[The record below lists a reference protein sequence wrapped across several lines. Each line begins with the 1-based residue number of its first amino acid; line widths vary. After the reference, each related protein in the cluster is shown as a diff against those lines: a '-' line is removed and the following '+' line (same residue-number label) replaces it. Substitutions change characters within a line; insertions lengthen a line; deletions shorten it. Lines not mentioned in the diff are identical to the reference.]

1 MRVLGGLESLDALMA
16 RAKKIGDQP
25 FGRHEMANGLVQT
38 YTIIQKET
46 GELALKI
53 ETRREES

>member
-1 MRVLGGLESLDALMA
+1 VTKLDALMA